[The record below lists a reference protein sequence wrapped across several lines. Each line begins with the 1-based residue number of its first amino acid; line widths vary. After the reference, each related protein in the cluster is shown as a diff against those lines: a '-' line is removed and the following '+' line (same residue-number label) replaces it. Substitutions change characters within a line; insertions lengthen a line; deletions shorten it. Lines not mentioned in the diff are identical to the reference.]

1 MSEEQGN
8 CAQCD
13 APLKTL
19 DSVCT
24 FCEKQSLDSINQ
36 QSLQGNYICPA
47 CNLKFSKPELLMW
60 PVNARWYQAQ
70 WQRQVCP
77 HCKRF
82 LCSKY
87 FKAQRITSA
96 FCLLL
101 MVLKGIF
108 GLPNT
113 FFFIGYLVLIAMV
126 ISAFSIIWYRE
137 NRSPDRYV
145 LDKPAR

>member
-24 FCEKQSLDSINQ
+24 FCEKQLLDSINQ
-36 QSLQGNYICPA
+36 QSQRGNYICPA

-87 FKAQRITSA
+87 FKAQRITGA

-101 MVLKGIF
+101 MVLNGIF

-113 FFFIGYLVLIAMV
+113 FFFIGYLVLIEVAIALDEIRCNRKKMV
-126 ISAFSIIWYRE
+126 PIC
-137 NRSPDRYV
+137 
-145 LDKPAR
+145 K